1 MIIVDI
7 DRGQVNVP
15 SCLNLIDFPAS
26 SVHSLTN
33 KLANIDLFMSHTKKL
48 TSPLKMDWR
57 SNEDFERELNQQLNS
72 DISDVF
78 LEFYVDLFGYDL
90 KSIAI

>member
-1 MIIVDI
+1 
-7 DRGQVNVP
+7 
-15 SCLNLIDFPAS
+15 
-26 SVHSLTN
+26 
-33 KLANIDLFMSHTKKL
+33 
-48 TSPLKMDWR
+48 MDWR